1 MPAVSTRPVSGTRDH
16 LPEAALRRRE
26 AILRLETVFLRHG
39 FRPLETPAL
48 ERLSTL
54 LGKYGEE
61 GDRLI
66 YRILHRG
73 DRLSR
78 ALAEAPVEPA
88 ALSEL
93 GLRYDLTVPLARVV
107 AEHRAA
113 LPAVFRRYQIQ
124 PVWRAD
130 RAQRGRF
137 REFTQCDADLVGSR
151 SLLADAEALLVLFAA
166 LEGLGFRDFT
176 VLLNHRELLRGLL
189 AASGIPAD
197 GETATLVVLDK
208 LDKIGR
214 EAVAA
219 ELGRLEAVGP
229 ERARRLLDLLP
240 EETAVDDGGDL
251 DGGDRLAALGRALG
265 EAAGEAA
272 RQAVDHLR
280 QLLDLV
286 GEAREGGSAGSASAK
301 GAGTLRFSPRLARGL
316 SYYTGPIFEAVAAGG
331 AGSLAG
337 GGRYDGLVGMF
348 SGREAPA
355 VGFSLGMERILL
367 LLEESGAD
375 RAAAESGPQAMLCP
389 LPGVA
394 PAEILRTATALR
406 GAGARLTVSVEPG
419 KLGKQLA
426 RADREGVPFA
436 LLLGPDEAAAGQ
448 CTVRDLRSRE
458 QVTVPLAEVAAH
470 LDRPSGSGDDAG
482 P

>member
-61 GDRLI
+61 GDRLL

-78 ALAEAPVEPA
+78 ALSETPVEPA

-197 GETATLVVLDK
+197 GETATLIVLDK

-240 EETAVDDGGDL
+240 EETATDGG
-251 DGGDRLAALGRALG
+251 GEELAALGRSLG
-265 EAAGEAA
+265 ESAGEPA

-280 QLLDLV
+280 ELLDLV
-286 GEAREGGSAGSASAK
+286 GEARGGGSAGSASAK

-337 GGRYDGLVGMF
+337 GGRYDGLVGLF

-406 GAGARLTVSVEPG
+406 AAGARLTVSVEPG

-436 LLLGPDEAAAGQ
+436 LLLGPDEAASGQ

-458 QVTVPLAEVAAH
+458 QVTVPLSEVAAH
-470 LDRPSGSGDDAG
+470 LDRPSGSGDDPAG

>member
-78 ALAEAPVEPA
+78 ALSEAPVEPA

-113 LPAVFRRYQIQ
+113 LPTVFRRYQIQ

-176 VLLNHRELLRGLL
+176 VLLNHRELLRGLI

-197 GETATLVVLDK
+197 GETGTLVVLDK

-229 ERARRLLDLLP
+229 DRARRLLDLLP
-240 EETAVDDGGDL
+240 EETATGG
-251 DGGDRLAALGRALG
+251 GGEELAALGRSLG
-265 EAAGEAA
+265 EGAGESA

-280 QLLDLV
+280 ELLEVV
-286 GEAREGGSAGSASAK
+286 GEARGGDSAGTER
-301 GAGTLRFSPRLARGL
+301 AGTLRFSPRLARGL
-316 SYYTGPIFEAVAAGG
+316 GYYTGPIFEAVAAGG

-375 RAAAESGPQAMLCP
+375 RALAGSGPQAMLCP

-394 PAEILRTATALR
+394 PAEVLRAATALR

-419 KLGKQLA
+419 KLAKQLA

-458 QVTVPLAEVAAH
+458 QVTVLLAEAAAH
-470 LDRPSGSGDDAG
+470 LERPSGSGDDAAR

>member
-1 MPAVSTRPVSGTRDH
+1 MPSVSTRPVSGTRDH

-26 AILRLETVFLRHG
+26 AIRRVETVFLRHG

-54 LGKYGEE
+54 LGKYGDE

-66 YRILHRG
+66 YRVLHRG
-73 DRLSR
+73 ERLSR
-78 ALAEAPVEPA
+78 ALSETPVDPG

-107 AEHRAA
+107 AEHRAE
-113 LPAVFRRYQIQ
+113 LPTVFRRYQIQ

-151 SLLADAEALLVLFAA
+151 SLLADAEALLVLVAA
-166 LEGLGFRDFT
+166 LRGLGFRDFT
-176 VLLNHRELLRGLL
+176 VLLNHRELLRGLI
-189 AASGIPAD
+189 AASGIEPG
-197 GETATLVVLDK
+197 GETGTLVALDK

-214 EAVAA
+214 EAVSA
-219 ELGRLEAVGP
+219 ELGRLDAVGP

-240 EETAVDDGGDL
+240 EETEGGD
-251 DGGDRLAALGRALG
+251 GRERLAALGRSLAASAGGESAGKAADDLRQLFDLVEEALG
-265 EAAGEAA
+265 GAAGEAPE
-272 RQAVDHLR
+272 RN
-280 QLLDLV
+280 
-286 GEAREGGSAGSASAK
+286 
-301 GAGTLRFSPRLARGL
+301 GAGALRFSPRLARGL
-316 SYYTGPIFEAVAAGG
+316 GYYTGPIFEAVAAGG

-348 SGREAPA
+348 SGREVPA

-367 LLEESGAD
+367 LLRERETGDGPAD
-375 RAAAESGPQAMLCP
+375 SGPQAVLCP
-389 LPGVA
+389 LPGL
-394 PAEILRTATALR
+394 PAGDALRAATALR
-406 GAGARLTVSVEPG
+406 GAGVRLSVAVDRG

-426 RADREGVPFA
+426 RADREGVPYA
-436 LLLGPDEAAAGQ
+436 LIVGPDEAALGQ
-448 CTVRDLRSRE
+448 CAVRDLRSGE
-458 QVTVPLAEVAAH
+458 QATLPLAEVPARLARPANPARAAGE
-470 LDRPSGSGDDAG
+470 S
-482 P
+482 

>member
-78 ALAEAPVEPA
+78 ALSEAPVEPA

-240 EETAVDDGGDL
+240 EETATDGG
-251 DGGDRLAALGRALG
+251 GEELAALGRALG
-265 EAAGEAA
+265 EGAGESA
-272 RQAVDHLR
+272 RPAVDHLR

-406 GAGARLTVSVEPG
+406 RAGARLTVSVEPG

-470 LDRPSGSGDDAG
+470 LDRPSGSGDDPAG